1 MANTERCELT
11 SEPQVRC
18 DDRLGRTASIIH
30 GLGEQ
35 NEPATFEGRK
45 GYWVQADCVFIEA
58 RDAATAIV
66 KYRRELEM
74 ARIGCSHNHFCGSI
88 LAGKRREWIN
98 AIAKDPSCH
107 SSLKQALQQDAP

>member
-1 MANTERCELT
+1 MANTEGCELT
-11 SEPQVRC
+11 SEPKVRC
-18 DDRLGRTASIIH
+18 DDRLGRTASIIR

-58 RDAATAIV
+58 GDAATAIV
-66 KYRRELEM
+66 KYRHELEV

-88 LAGKRREWIN
+88 LAGKRREWID

-107 SSLKQALQQDAP
+107 NSLKQALKQAAP